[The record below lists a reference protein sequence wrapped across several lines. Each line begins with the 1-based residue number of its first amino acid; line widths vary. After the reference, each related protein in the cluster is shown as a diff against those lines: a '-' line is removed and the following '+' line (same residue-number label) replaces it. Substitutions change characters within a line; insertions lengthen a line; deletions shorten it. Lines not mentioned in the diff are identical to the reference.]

1 MTTKE
6 KIWHVALELFSQKGF
21 AGVSVRD
28 IAKEVGVRESAL
40 YKHYAN
46 KQTILD
52 SIVIKM
58 QERIHSAYVQYQV
71 PEAVREDVAQGYE
84 ELSEEALGRMAWKL
98 FELYTKDELISKYRK
113 LLMREQMQNNQL
125 SKLYSDTFLMGVL
138 HRQGHVFQ
146 QLVEG
151 GLFRKEDEEII
162 ALQFYGPIYFLFQQY
177 DSFPEQEEAIKQM
190 LFSHVKA
197 FGQRYQKAK

>member
-6 KIWHVALELFSQKGF
+6 KIWHVALELFSEKGF
-21 AGVSVRD
+21 LGVSVRD

-46 KQTILD
+46 KQDILD
-52 SIVIKM
+52 SIVTQM
-58 QERIHSAYVQYQV
+58 QERIHEAYIAYQV
-71 PEAVREDVAQGYE
+71 PEVMGDEVAHGYE
-84 ELSEEALGRMAWKL
+84 VLSEEALCMMSWRL

-113 LLMREQMQNNQL
+113 LLMREQLQNSQL
-125 SKLYSDTFLMGVL
+125 SALYNDTFLAGVL
-138 HRQGHVFQ
+138 NRQGQVFK

-151 GLFRKEDEEII
+151 GLFRKEDEETI

-177 DSFPEQEEAIKQM
+177 DACPDQEEAIKQR

-197 FGQRYQKAK
+197 FGLSYKRT

>member
-1 MTTKE
+1 
-6 KIWHVALELFSQKGF
+6 
-21 AGVSVRD
+21 
-28 IAKEVGVRESAL
+28 
-40 YKHYAN
+40 
-46 KQTILD
+46 
-52 SIVIKM
+52 M

-138 HRQGHVFQ
+138 HTIVC
-146 QLVEG
+146 
-151 GLFRKEDEEII
+151 
-162 ALQFYGPIYFLFQQY
+162 
-177 DSFPEQEEAIKQM
+177 
-190 LFSHVKA
+190 
-197 FGQRYQKAK
+197 